1 MQGASEHNPRWVTD
15 IGKTSMSTI
24 PAVNTVTSV
33 ESRYQQTVDSFFEGR
48 SSYWRDVYRARTLSA
63 FIYRERRSAV
73 LSMLDKL
80 CLPKSSRILEV
91 GCGAGSITIPL
102 AKRGYRVSAVDT
114 VEGMLEL
121 TRNAA
126 DRAGLSGSVQTSSAG
141 VYESGF
147 PSGHFSLVIAVGLF
161 PWLEHPAKALL
172 EMYRVTK
179 SGGYVILTAPNKWRL
194 NHLLD
199 PLCFPALQPLR
210 WQVADVVAKLNVWNR
225 SRPRQYS
232 YSAKQVD
239 ALLRQ
244 AGFHKLSTR
253 TLGFGPF
260 TMLKH
265 NLLPNSAGVKL
276 HQKLQRFA
284 GRGFPV
290 IRSCGSVHVS
300 LSQKP

>member
-1 MQGASEHNPRWVTD
+1 MQRAGDQNPRWITG
-15 IGKTSMSTI
+15 IERTSMSTI
-24 PAVNTVTSV
+24 PDVNSVTKIA
-33 ESRYQQTVDSFFEGR
+33 SRYQQTVNSFFEGR

-63 FIYRERRSAV
+63 FIYRDRRSAV
-73 LSMLDKL
+73 LSMVDKL
-80 CLPKSSRILEV
+80 CLAKGSRILEV

-126 DRAGLSGSVQTSSAG
+126 DGAGLSGNVETSPAD
-141 VYESGF
+141 VYQSGF
-147 PSGHFSLVIAVGLF
+147 PSGYFSLVMAIGLF
-161 PWLEHPAKALL
+161 PWLEYPAKALV

-179 SGGYVILTAPNKWRL
+179 SGGYVILTAPNKWCL
-194 NHLLD
+194 IHLLD

-210 WQVADVVAKLNVWNR
+210 WQIAEALTKLNVWDH
-225 SRPRQYS
+225 SRPRQHR
-232 YSAKQVD
+232 YSAKQVNT
-239 ALLRQ
+239 LLRE
-244 AGFHKLSTR
+244 AGFHKVAAR

-260 TMLKH
+260 TLLKQK
-265 NLLPNSAGVKL
+265 LLPNRAGVKL
-276 HQKLQRFA
+276 HQKLQRLA

-290 IRSCGSVHVS
+290 IRSCGTVYVS

>member
-1 MQGASEHNPRWVTD
+1 
-15 IGKTSMSTI
+15 MSTI
-24 PAVNTVTSV
+24 PEVNSV
-33 ESRYQQTVDSFFEGR
+33 ARVASGYQQTVDSFFKGR

-73 LSMLDKL
+73 LSMVDKL
-80 CLPKSSRILEV
+80 SLAKGSHILEV

-114 VEGMLEL
+114 VEAMVEL

-126 DRAGLSGSVQTSSAG
+126 DRAGLSGNVETRSAD
-141 VYESGF
+141 VYQSGF
-147 PSGHFSLVIAVGLF
+147 PSGYFSLVMAVGLF
-161 PWLEHPAKALL
+161 PWLEYPAKALV

-179 SGGYVILTAPNKWRL
+179 SGGYVILTAPNKWCL
-194 NHLLD
+194 IHLLD

-210 WQVADVVAKLNVWNR
+210 WKLAETLAKSKVWDR
-225 SRPRQYS
+225 SRPRQYR
-232 YSAKQVD
+232 YSAKQVN
-239 ALLRQ
+239 ALLRE
-244 AGFHKLSTR
+244 AGFHKVAAR

-260 TMLKH
+260 TLLKKK
-265 NLLPNSAGVKL
+265 LLLNRAGVRL
-276 HQKLQRFA
+276 HQKLQRLA

-290 IRSCGSVHVS
+290 IRSCGMVYVS

>member
-1 MQGASEHNPRWVTD
+1 
-15 IGKTSMSTI
+15 MSTVSDI
-24 PAVNTVTSV
+24 NTVTRV
-33 ESRYQQTVDSFFEGR
+33 ASRYQQTVDSFFEGR
-48 SSYWRDVYRARTLSA
+48 SSYWRDVYQARTLSA
-63 FIYRERRSAV
+63 FIYRDRRSAV
-73 LSMLDKL
+73 LSMVDKL
-80 CLPKSSRILEV
+80 HLPKSSRILEV

-102 AKRGYRVSAVDT
+102 AKKGYRISAVDT

-121 TRNAA
+121 TRDAA
-126 DRAGLSGSVQTSSAG
+126 QRAGLSGNVETSPAD
-141 VYESGF
+141 VYQSGF
-147 PSGHFSLVIAVGLF
+147 PSEHFSLVIAVGLF

-179 SGGYVILTAPNKWRL
+179 SGGYVILTAPNKWCL

-210 WQVADVVAKLNVWNR
+210 WQIAEVLAKLNVWDR
-225 SRPRQYS
+225 SRPRQYR

-244 AGFHKLSTR
+244 AGFHKLAAR

-260 TMLKH
+260 TLLKQK
-265 NLLPNSAGVKL
+265 LLPNSAGVKL
-276 HQKLQRFA
+276 HQKLQRLA
-284 GRGFPV
+284 GRGFPA
-290 IRSCGSVHVS
+290 IRSCGVVYVS